1 MKLLRN
7 KILLASL
14 FQLLVFLTSVCGQS
28 SSVGIHSTGPKTITR
43 NIIQDKTGAIWM
55 AAFDGIFRYDGKEFT
70 NMTANV
76 SKARFFSL
84 LQDSR
89 GHFWFGSIGSGVY
102 RYNGKT
108 FQQFTTREGLLN
120 NEVTSIFEDKA
131 GRIWFG
137 VSGGASCYDGK
148 TFLNYL
154 IEGDTLKPD
163 RSGKAFTER
172 QAAEVTA
179 ILQDNKGRFWFA
191 TRINTFVLKDN
202 KISVISHGDKPFRNV
217 RSIIEDKKGTIW
229 LGGSDGL
236 WKYKGS
242 NFTQLTNRFTGY
254 IMEDKKGNIWTSSGK
269 NGNSSEWSLS
279 RYDENSLRNPFPIPT
294 VLANKQMIFGILEA
308 KDGTI
313 WFGDLEGVHFF

>member
-7 KILLASL
+7 KILLATL
-14 FQLLVFLTSVCGQS
+14 FQLLVFLTSVSGQS
-28 SSVGIHSTGPKTITR
+28 SFVGIHSTGPKTITR
-43 NIIQDKTGAIWM
+43 NIIQDKTGAIWI
-55 AAFDGIFRYDGKEFT
+55 AAFDGIFRYNGKEFT
-70 NMTANV
+70 NMTASV

-84 LQDSR
+84 LQDSK
-89 GHFWFGSIGSGVY
+89 GNFWFGSIGSGVF
-102 RYNGKT
+102 RFDGKT
-108 FQQFTTREGLLN
+108 FKQFTIRDGLLN
-120 NEVTSIFEDKA
+120 NEVTSIFEDKV

-154 IEGDTLKPD
+154 IDGDTMKPD
-163 RSGKAFTER
+163 RSGKKYTER

-179 ILQDNKGRFWFA
+179 LLQDKKGRFWFA

-236 WKYKGS
+236 WSYNGS
-242 NFTQLTNRFTGY
+242 NFTQITNRFTGY

-279 RYDENSLRNPFPIPT
+279 RYDENSLSNPFPIPT
-294 VLANKQMIFGILEA
+294 VHAKKQMIFGILEA